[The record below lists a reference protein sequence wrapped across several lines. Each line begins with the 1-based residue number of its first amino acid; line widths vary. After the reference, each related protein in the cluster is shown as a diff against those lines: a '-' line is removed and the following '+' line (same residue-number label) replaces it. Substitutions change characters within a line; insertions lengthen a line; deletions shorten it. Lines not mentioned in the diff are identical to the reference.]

1 MAEEGAQRPSG
12 DVLHQRVSRIVG
24 AQAIVAKVGRAH
36 VEWTVT
42 TRYPAPVQTER
53 RAKPV
58 KVETYDDAACIGVV
72 GQHVTH
78 PHGIGI
84 RAVGE
89 GDDDVVRL

>member
-24 AQAIVAKVGRAH
+24 TQATVGEVGRSH
-36 VEWTVT
+36 VEWTVS
-42 TRYPAPVQTER
+42 TRYPAPVQAER
-53 RAKPV
+53 RTKPV
-58 KVETYDDAACIGVV
+58 KVETHNDAACIGVV
-72 GQHVTH
+72 SQHVTH
-78 PHGIGI
+78 RHCIGI